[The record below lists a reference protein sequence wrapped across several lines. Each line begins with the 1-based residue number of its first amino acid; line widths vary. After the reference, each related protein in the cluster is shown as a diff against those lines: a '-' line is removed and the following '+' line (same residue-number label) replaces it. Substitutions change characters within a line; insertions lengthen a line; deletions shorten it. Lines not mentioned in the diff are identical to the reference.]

1 MPQIPL
7 QQAWDARASRT
18 INWALSRVVITPRP
32 PRLTRGARIESGR
45 VPMHEAQRGDPIIWR
60 VGTFARLVCLCT
72 VCLGL
77 SACDL
82 RGAPSYSIF
91 GAFFPAWLLCA
102 GIGLVGSVVLRVL
115 VIAIG
120 FEEALPWPLLVYLA
134 FATGVTLWLW
144 LGLFGER

>member
-7 QQAWDARASRT
+7 KQAWDARVSRT
-18 INWALSRVVITPRP
+18 INWALSLVVICLRRTRA
-32 PRLTRGARIESGR
+32 RGARIGSGR
-45 VPMHEAQRGDPIIWR
+45 VPMHEARRGDPIGWQ

-72 VCLGL
+72 VCLEL

-82 RGAPSYSIF
+82 KGAPSYSIF

>member
-7 QQAWDARASRT
+7 RQAWDARASRT
-18 INWALSRVVITPRP
+18 INRALSSVISRRR
-32 PRLTRGARIESGR
+32 PRLTRGAGIGSGQVR
-45 VPMHEAQRGDPIIWR
+45 MHEARRDDPIIWR
-60 VGTFARLVCLCT
+60 AGTVARLGYLCA

-82 RGAPSYSIF
+82 KGAPSYSIF

-115 VIAIG
+115 VIALG
-120 FEEALPWPLLVYLA
+120 FEEVLPSPLLVYIA
-134 FATGVTLWLW
+134 FATGVALWLW
-144 LGLFGER
+144 LALFGEH

>member
-7 QQAWDARASRT
+7 KQAWDARVSRT
-18 INWALSRVVITPRP
+18 INWALSPVLMSPRP
-32 PRLTRGARIESGR
+32 PMLTGGARIGPGG
-45 VPMHEAQRGDPIIWR
+45 VPIHEARRGDSIIWQA
-60 VGTFARLVCLCT
+60 GTFARLVCLCT

-77 SACDL
+77 SACGL

-115 VIAIG
+115 VIALG

-134 FATGVTLWLW
+134 FATGVALWLW